1 MKNMLS
7 KKFLALVVAMLSVV
21 AVSAQSVKD
30 VIINEVLVQNVDSYE
45 DDYGHRVGWIE
56 LKNTGFSQ
64 VNVAGCFL
72 DVRKEDGKVI
82 RYKIPKADPRT
93 IIAPQGYVVFLAD
106 GAGSKGTF
114 YTNFTLENVKEIDL
128 YDASG
133 RGEPV
138 SAIKIDPSSMK
149 EDISI
154 GYAIQK
160 QGEDAVWG
168 ELHSTTPGAS
178 NETIEFIP
186 RSDLF
191 AREDPMGIAMAVTA
205 MSVVFLALLALF
217 FVFKRLG
224 IFLVS
229 MANKKELASKGA
241 TSPSVKKSEVEMM
254 KDEVNGEVITAIA
267 IAVRQYEN
275 DLHDI
280 ESEVV
285 TINRVA
291 RTYSPWSSKIYGV
304 NNLPA
309 KK

>member
-1 MKNMLS
+1 MLS
-7 KKFLALVVAMLSVV
+7 KKFLALVIAMLSVV
-21 AVSAQSVKD
+21 TVSAQSTKD
-30 VIINEVLVQNVDSYE
+30 IIINEVLVKNVDSYE

-64 VNVAGCFL
+64 VNIAGCFL
-72 DVRKEDGKVI
+72 DVKKEDGTVV

-93 IIAPQGYVVFLAD
+93 LLAPQGYVVFLAD
-106 GAGSKGTF
+106 GMGSKGTF
-114 YTNFTLENVKEIDL
+114 YTNFTLDNVKEIDL

-138 SAIKIDPSSMK
+138 SAIKINPSEMK
-149 EDISI
+149 EDMSI
-154 GYAIQK
+154 GWAIQK
-160 QGEDAVWG
+160 QGDDPTWG

-191 AREDPMGIAMAVTA
+191 AKEDPLGIAMAVTA
-205 MSVVFLALLALF
+205 MSVVFLALFALF

-229 MANKKELASKGA
+229 LANKKELAAKGA
-241 TSPSVKKSEVEMM
+241 TTSSVKKSEIEMM
-254 KDEVNGEVITAIA
+254 KDEINGEVITAIA
-267 IAVRQYEN
+267 IAVKQYEN

-280 ESEVV
+280 ESEIV

-291 RTYSPWSSKIYGV
+291 RSYSPWSSKIYGV
-304 NNLPA
+304 NNTPA